1 MTEGNFVD
9 YVKMHL
15 TSGKGGQGSAHL
27 RREKYIPKGGPD
39 GGDGGRGGH
48 VILRANPNLWTLYHL
63 KFKRHYKAG
72 HGGAGSKQTSTGA
85 DGEDIIIEVPLGTVV
100 RDSENQ
106 NIILE
111 ITEKEQ
117 EFIIAAGGKGGL
129 GNDHFKSSTNQ
140 TPRYAQPGLDGVEV
154 NITLELKVLAD
165 VGLVGFPNAG
175 KSTFLNSV
183 SAARPKI
190 GDYPFTTL
198 RPNLGTVQIYDTSF
212 IIADIP
218 GLIEGASEGAGLGLN
233 FLKHI
238 SRTGHLL
245 ILLDP
250 QNSERSIEDQLNVLL
265 NELKTYDSS
274 LLEKSIWLSVNK
286 KDTLD
291 EKRQKELIELIKK
304 KMLSL
309 NLDYEGIIAISGF
322 TGDDTETLLG
332 MIANKM
338 LESKD

>member
-1 MTEGNFVD
+1 MNFIDEALLEARAGNGGAGC
-9 YVKMHL
+9 
-15 TSGKGGQGSAHL
+15 TSF
-27 RREKYIPKGGPD
+27 RREKFIPRGGPD
-39 GGDGGRGGH
+39 GGDGGKGGD
-48 VILRANPNLWTLYHL
+48 VIFRVGENLNTLVNFRNQ
-63 KFKRHYKAG
+63 KFLIAKNG
-72 HGGAGSKQTSTGA
+72 QGGAGNKKTGQDA
-85 DGEDIIIEVPLGTVV
+85 DDLIVMVPKGTVIFDAV
-100 RDSENQ
+100 SEK
-106 NIILE
+106 IIYDCCDEGVDYLV
-111 ITEKEQ
+111 
-117 EFIIAAGGKGGL
+117 AKGGEGGA
-129 GNDHFKSSTNQ
+129 GNFRFKSSTNQ
-140 TPRYAQPGLDGVEV
+140 APRRHTPGWPGDEFS
-154 NITLELKVLAD
+154 IRLELRSLAD

-250 QNSERSIEDQLNVLL
+250 QNPERHIEEQLTVLL
-265 NELKTYDSS
+265 NELKTYDPS
-274 LLEKSIWLSVNK
+274 LLEKSIWIALNK

-291 EKRQKELIELIKK
+291 DEKENELISILHKTVNEVKVQFK
-304 KMLSL
+304 
-309 NLDYEGIIAISGF
+309 GIVSMSGF
-322 TGDDTETLLG
+322 TGEKTSQLLG
-332 MIANKM
+332 MIANEM
-338 LESKD
+338 MGD

>member
-1 MTEGNFVD
+1 MNFIDEALLEARAGNGGAGC
-9 YVKMHL
+9 
-15 TSGKGGQGSAHL
+15 TSF
-27 RREKYIPKGGPD
+27 RREKFIPRGGPD
-39 GGDGGRGGH
+39 GGDGGKGGD
-48 VILRANPNLWTLYHL
+48 VIFRVDPNLNTLVNFRNL
-63 KFKRHYKAG
+63 KYLIAKNGQSGAG
-72 HGGAGSKQTSTGA
+72 NKKTGQDAEDLIVMVPKGTVIFDSISNKLIYDCCDEGIDYLVAKGGDGGAGNF
-85 DGEDIIIEVPLGTVV
+85 
-100 RDSENQ
+100 R
-106 NIILE
+106 
-111 ITEKEQ
+111 
-117 EFIIAAGGKGGL
+117 
-129 GNDHFKSSTNQ
+129 FKSSTNQ
-140 TPRYAQPGLDGVEV
+140 APRRHTAGWPGDEFS
-154 NITLELKVLAD
+154 IRLELRSLAD

-250 QNSERSIEDQLNVLL
+250 QNSERLIEEQLAILV
-265 NELKTYDSS
+265 NELKTYDPS
-274 LLEKSIWLSVNK
+274 LLEKSIWIAINK
-286 KDTLD
+286 KDTLKE
-291 EKRQKELIELIKK
+291 EKQSQLIELIQN
-304 KMLSL
+304 KMALLDL
-309 NLDYEGIIAISGF
+309 NNEGVVTISGF
-322 TGDDTETLLG
+322 TGDETGTLLG

-338 LESKD
+338 SET

>member
-1 MTEGNFVD
+1 MNFIDEALLEARAGNGGAGC
-9 YVKMHL
+9 
-15 TSGKGGQGSAHL
+15 TSF
-27 RREKYIPKGGPD
+27 RREKFIPRGGPD
-39 GGDGGRGGH
+39 GGDGGKGGDIIFR
-48 VILRANPNLWTLYHL
+48 VDPNLNTLVNFRNQKYL
-63 KFKRHYKAG
+63 IAKNGQSGAG
-72 HGGAGSKQTSTGA
+72 NKKTGQDAEDLIVMVPKGTVIFDSISNKLIYDCCDEGIDYLVAKGGDGGAGNF
-85 DGEDIIIEVPLGTVV
+85 
-100 RDSENQ
+100 R
-106 NIILE
+106 
-111 ITEKEQ
+111 
-117 EFIIAAGGKGGL
+117 
-129 GNDHFKSSTNQ
+129 FKSSTNQ
-140 TPRYAQPGLDGVEV
+140 APRRHTAGWPGDEFS
-154 NITLELKVLAD
+154 IRLELRSLAD

-250 QNSERSIEDQLNVLL
+250 QNSERLIEEQLTILV
-265 NELKTYDSS
+265 NELKTYDPS
-274 LLEKSIWLSVNK
+274 LLEKSIWIAINK
-286 KDTLD
+286 KDTL
-291 EKRQKELIELIKK
+291 EEEMQKQLIELIQN
-304 KMLSL
+304 KMSSIDL
-309 NLDYEGIIAISGF
+309 NNEGVVTISGF
-322 TGDDTETLLG
+322 TGDETGTLLG

-338 LESKD
+338 LETQN

>member
-1 MTEGNFVD
+1 MNFID
-9 YVKMHL
+9 EAL
-15 TSGKGGQGSAHL
+15 LEARAGCGGAGCTSF
-27 RREKYIPKGGPD
+27 RREKFIPRGGPD
-39 GGDGGRGGH
+39 GGDGGKGGD
-48 VILRANPNLWTLYHL
+48 VIFRVDPNLNTLVNFRNL
-63 KFKRHYKAG
+63 KYLIAKNGKSGAGNKRTGQDADDLIVMVPKGTVIFDSISNKVIYDCCSEEVDYLVAKG
-72 HGGAGSKQTSTGA
+72 GEGGAGNY
-85 DGEDIIIEVPLGTVV
+85 
-100 RDSENQ
+100 R
-106 NIILE
+106 
-111 ITEKEQ
+111 
-117 EFIIAAGGKGGL
+117 
-129 GNDHFKSSTNQ
+129 FKSSTNQ
-140 TPRYAQPGLDGVEV
+140 APRRHTSGWPGDEFSVR
-154 NITLELKVLAD
+154 LELRSLAD

-245 ILLDP
+245 VLLDP
-250 QNSERSIEDQLNVLL
+250 QNPERSIEVQLDVLL
-265 NELKTYDSS
+265 KELTTYDPS
-274 LLEKSIWLSVNK
+274 LLDKSIWLAVNK

-291 EKRQKELIELIKK
+291 EEKQKQLIDLIEN
-304 KMLSL
+304 KMSSL
-309 NLDYEGIIAISGF
+309 KLNNEGVLAISGF
-322 TGDDTETLLG
+322 TGEKTEELLG

-338 LESKD
+338 SESNN

>member
-1 MTEGNFVD
+1 MKFIAEAQLEARAGNGGAGC
-9 YVKMHL
+9 
-15 TSGKGGQGSAHL
+15 TSF
-27 RREKYIPKGGPD
+27 RREKFIPRGGPD
-39 GGDGGRGGH
+39 GGDGGKGGD
-48 VILRANPNLWTLYHL
+48 VIFRVDPNLNTLVNFRNQKYL
-63 KFKRHYKAG
+63 IAKNGQSGAG
-72 HGGAGSKQTSTGA
+72 NKKTGQDAEDLVVMVPKGTVIFDSISNKLIYDCCDEGIDYLVAKGGDGGAGNF
-85 DGEDIIIEVPLGTVV
+85 
-100 RDSENQ
+100 R
-106 NIILE
+106 
-111 ITEKEQ
+111 
-117 EFIIAAGGKGGL
+117 
-129 GNDHFKSSTNQ
+129 FKSSTNQ
-140 TPRYAQPGLDGVEV
+140 APRRHTAGWPGDELS
-154 NITLELKVLAD
+154 IRLELRSLAD

-250 QNSERSIEDQLNVLL
+250 QNLERSIEEQLTILL
-265 NELKTYDSS
+265 NELRTYDPS
-274 LLEKSIWLSVNK
+274 LLEKSIWIAINK
-286 KDTLD
+286 KDTL
-291 EKRQKELIELIKK
+291 EEEMQNQLIELIQNKI
-304 KMLSL
+304 SL
-309 NLDYEGIIAISGF
+309 LDINNDGIVTISGF
-322 TGDDTETLLG
+322 TGDGTGTLLG

-338 LESKD
+338 TETLD

>member
-1 MTEGNFVD
+1 MNFIDEALLEARAGNGGAGC
-9 YVKMHL
+9 
-15 TSGKGGQGSAHL
+15 TSF
-27 RREKYIPKGGPD
+27 RREKFIPRGGPD
-39 GGDGGRGGH
+39 GGDGGKGGD
-48 VILRANPNLWTLYHL
+48 VIFRVDPNLNTLVNFRNQKYL
-63 KFKRHYKAG
+63 IAKNGQSGAG
-72 HGGAGSKQTSTGA
+72 NKKTGQDAEDLIVMVPKGTVIFDSISNKLIYDCCDEGIDYLVAKGGDGGAGNF
-85 DGEDIIIEVPLGTVV
+85 
-100 RDSENQ
+100 R
-106 NIILE
+106 
-111 ITEKEQ
+111 
-117 EFIIAAGGKGGL
+117 
-129 GNDHFKSSTNQ
+129 FKSSTNQ
-140 TPRYAQPGLDGVEV
+140 APRRHTAGWPGDEFS
-154 NITLELKVLAD
+154 IRLELRSLAD

-250 QNSERSIEDQLNVLL
+250 QNSERLIEEQLTILV
-265 NELKTYDSS
+265 NELKTYDPS
-274 LLEKSIWLSVNK
+274 LLEKSIWIAINK
-286 KDTLD
+286 KDPL
-291 EKRQKELIELIKK
+291 EEEMQKQLIELIQN
-304 KMLSL
+304 KMSSIDL
-309 NLDYEGIIAISGF
+309 NNEGVVTISGF
-322 TGDDTETLLG
+322 TGDETGTLLG

-338 LESKD
+338 LETQN

>member
-1 MTEGNFVD
+1 MNFIDEALLEARAGNGGAGC
-9 YVKMHL
+9 
-15 TSGKGGQGSAHL
+15 TSF
-27 RREKYIPKGGPD
+27 RREKFIPRGGPD
-39 GGDGGRGGH
+39 GGDGGKGGD
-48 VILRANPNLWTLYHL
+48 VIFRVDPNLNTLVNFRNQKYL
-63 KFKRHYKAG
+63 IAKNGQSGAG
-72 HGGAGSKQTSTGA
+72 NKKTGQDAEDLIVMVPKGTVIFDSISNKLIYDCCDEGIDYLVAKGGDGGAGNF
-85 DGEDIIIEVPLGTVV
+85 
-100 RDSENQ
+100 R
-106 NIILE
+106 
-111 ITEKEQ
+111 
-117 EFIIAAGGKGGL
+117 
-129 GNDHFKSSTNQ
+129 FKSSTNQ
-140 TPRYAQPGLDGVEV
+140 APRRHTAGWPGDEFS
-154 NITLELKVLAD
+154 IRLELRSLAD

-250 QNSERSIEDQLNVLL
+250 QNSERLIEEQLTILV
-265 NELKTYDSS
+265 NELKTYDPS
-274 LLEKSIWLSVNK
+274 LLEKSIWIAINK
-286 KDTLD
+286 KDTL
-291 EKRQKELIELIKK
+291 EEEMQKHLIELIQN
-304 KMLSL
+304 KMSSID
-309 NLDYEGIIAISGF
+309 LDNEGVVTISGF
-322 TGDDTETLLG
+322 TGDETGTLLG

-338 LESKD
+338 LETQN